1 MKKRLLIIGVCLS
14 CFVGGCGMLDGDISE
29 EDVNQV
35 VETGKEVSNK
45 AKEVVEDEEVQSA
58 ASNLIDAIKN
68 ALN

>member
-14 CFVGGCGMLDGDISE
+14 CFLGGCSMLDGDISE

-58 ASNLIDAIKN
+58 ASNLVDAIKN